1 MKTIQEQFLIAI
13 ARIEKFSPAP
23 LILAKAMKLL
33 RDPQSDIDSI
43 AALIG
48 SDPSL
53 TADIIR
59 CANSAYYGSSEP
71 IQSIDQALQKIG
83 FRETIHLLNL
93 AVARIAAGRD
103 LGSYGISADDFWAES
118 LFNGLFLRNLA
129 AATGQADADEAYT
142 VGLLRF
148 IGRLAINQAIHD
160 LGGGLFWP
168 GGTKTIADWEVESV
182 GFIQAQAG
190 AILLAKWQFPEE
202 MIQAIAGQDAPAHL
216 RENNWLA
223 EALHFSS
230 GLLPQGLGVTFQSAL
245 TEAAPL
251 PPSSDDFAKKCNLTP
266 EEVEALIAATR
277 QDYDHIRQHIGGP
290 N

>member
-1 MKTIQEQFLIAI
+1 MKTLQEQFLIAI

-33 RDPQSDIDSI
+33 RDPQSDVDSI

-59 CANSAYYGSSEP
+59 CANSAYYGASEP

-103 LGSYGISADDFWAES
+103 LASYGISADDFWAES
-118 LFNGLFLRNLA
+118 LFNGLFIRNLA
-129 AATGQADADEAYT
+129 AATGRADADEAYT

-160 LGGGLFWP
+160 VGSGLFWASDKP
-168 GGTKTIADWEVESV
+168 IADWELESV
-182 GFIQAQAG
+182 GFVQAQAG

-223 EALHFSS
+223 EALHFASL
-230 GLLPQGLGVTFQSAL
+230 LLPQGLGVTFKSAL
-245 TEAAPL
+245 ANATPMAP
-251 PPSSDDFAKKCNLTP
+251 SGDDFMQKCSLTQ
-266 EEVEALIAATR
+266 EEVEALIASTR
-277 QDYDHIRQHIGGP
+277 QDYDHIRQHIGR
-290 N
+290 